1 MTGRPANWRLWRD
14 RASRFSWLLTVVL
27 VGLCLPI
34 LLIAADAFLGQLGPR
49 PYSAFIHQVG
59 LWAFRFLLLSLLV
72 TPLARIARWP
82 ALMTVRRR
90 IGVAACLYA
99 VVHLAGYAVDQ
110 SLDLVHIASEIARRI
125 YLTIGFVALLG
136 LVALG
141 VTSTDGMIRRLGGPR
156 WRRLHALAY
165 PIAILAVVHFFLQA
179 KADVTEPTL
188 MAGWLTWLLG
198 YRALNRVLPDGQ
210 ARAVPPLLGFS
221 VLVALA
227 TAGAEAV
234 GFWAVRHLPP
244 DLVLEA
250 NLSFDLDVG
259 IRPAW
264 YVLAGGLG
272 LTLAAV
278 VGDARQR
285 ARQLVRARA

>member
-1 MTGRPANWRLWRD
+1 MNWRLWQD
-14 RASRFSWLLTVVL
+14 RAGRFSWLLTTVL
-27 VGLCLPI
+27 VGLCLP
-34 LLIAADAFLGQLGPR
+34 LALTVADAVMGQLGPR

-99 VVHLAGYAVDQ
+99 VVHLGGYAADQ
-110 SLDLVHIASEIARRI
+110 SLDLVHIASEIARRV

-141 VTSTDGMIRRLGGPR
+141 VTSTDGMIKRLGGLR

-165 PIAILAVVHFFLQA
+165 PIAILAVIHYFMQE

-198 YRALNRVLPDGQ
+198 YRLLNRALPDGQ
-210 ARAVPPLLGFS
+210 ARALPVLLGFS
-221 VLVALA
+221 LLVALA
-227 TAGAEAV
+227 TAGAEAL

-244 DLVLEA
+244 DLILEA

-264 YVLAGGLG
+264 YVLAGGLI
-272 LTLAAV
+272 LTVASVA
-278 VGDARQR
+278 GDVRQR
-285 ARQLVRARA
+285 ARRLARA

>member
-1 MTGRPANWRLWRD
+1 MTWRLWRD
-14 RASRFSWLLTVVL
+14 RAGRFSWMLTVVL
-27 VGLCLPI
+27 VGLCLP
-34 LLIAADAFLGQLGPR
+34 LLLTSADAVMDRLGPR

-59 LWAFRFLLLSLLV
+59 LWAFRFLVLSLLV

-82 ALMTVRRR
+82 ALMTARRR

-99 VVHLAGYAVDQ
+99 VVHLAGYAADQ
-110 SLDLVHIASEIARRI
+110 SLDLPHIAAEIARRV

-156 WRRLHALAY
+156 WRRLHTLAY
-165 PIAILAVVHFFLQA
+165 PIAVLAVIHYFMQE

-188 MAGWLTWLLG
+188 MAGWLAWLLG
-198 YRALNRVLPDGQ
+198 YRLLNRALPDGQ
-210 ARAVPPLLGFS
+210 ARSVPVLLGYS
-221 VLVALA
+221 VLVAMA
-227 TAGAEAV
+227 TAGAEAL

-244 DLVLEA
+244 DLILQA

-272 LTLAAV
+272 MTLAAV
-278 VGDARQR
+278 AGDAKQR
-285 ARQLVRARA
+285 ARRLARA